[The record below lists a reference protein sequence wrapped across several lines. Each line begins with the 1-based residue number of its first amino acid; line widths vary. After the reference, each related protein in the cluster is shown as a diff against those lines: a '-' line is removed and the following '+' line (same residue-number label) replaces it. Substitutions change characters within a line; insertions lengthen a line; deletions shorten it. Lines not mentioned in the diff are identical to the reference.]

1 MGLEPRI
8 VSAWLEPLGL
18 DIATLLGETATRQ
31 AEIIRFCLPAADI
44 PPTAEERAGLA
55 VLGWAV
61 GDYILQNKPAR
72 SVLLA
77 LFDLFLSIDEP
88 EVAGYLF
95 NLAYPEPEPSRVT
108 YFSHLVELRLAQG
121 DIDSAG
127 EVAAQMQQLY
137 PGRFST
143 LVTQAEICLHRADF
157 EGAKAAYLHA
167 RQDSPDSNTLVLGL
181 ARCAFRQGAHEEA
194 REWLERLEELQPSWN
209 VLRQMAYLWR
219 ELGEEA
225 RAASSEAAYQ
235 AKRALKIAELRR
247 EHPVTQ
253 ESELEVLPDLAV
265 TPSEARLEETAYR
278 ALKEVFGHDQ
288 FRPGQEQ
295 VIASVLAG
303 QDTLAVLPTGAGKSL
318 CYQLPALLL
327 TRPVLVLSP
336 LISLMKDQ
344 YDKLPPLLKPHSLV
358 INSSLEPGE
367 AARHIRD
374 LSRPGNT
381 IRLIYA
387 APERLRQQSF
397 VAALR
402 RAHLGLLVV
411 DEAHCVAMWGN
422 DFRPDYL
429 FIKKALADLAGAAP
443 ALLAVTATATPEVAA
458 EIGRQLGRDLKLV
471 RGSVFRPNLRFG
483 VEKVKSG
490 GENRLQRVAEL
501 CAGLEGSGII
511 YARSREKCE
520 QIAEYLNRQGIVAR
534 YYHAGMD
541 STERRTT
548 QESWS
553 AGKTRVIA
561 ATVAFGMGIDK
572 ADVRFIIHYN
582 PPAALENYLQEAGRA
597 GRDGQPSD
605 CRLLYSSGD
614 KSNLTRWLREE
625 RELMSLDLLR
635 TLYRA
640 VTRNL
645 SGARRGIVLAEDLP
659 RGVSDG
665 AALLDETVVRV
676 GLSLLERAGLL
687 ERGYDLPSSAEV
699 ILRQPQLGLFELETR
714 PAGFE
719 EFIQAAQLS
728 PGRSITLDLVELADR
743 LGWDAPALE
752 IKLAEWDE
760 AGWLNYFPARRDYY
774 LELKEAGNDARAR
787 LEDILNQMQIAAD
800 QRLDRLEDY
809 LHDRTCRQLLLARH
823 FGEKLA
829 RPCGVCDNCDN
840 TSLKRS
846 KTAFT
851 TSVTASPVIE
861 RPAGNA
867 AKPANLP
874 SSLASNNSGPI
885 KADFL
890 IGAILKAAQEAEEKG
905 GLSRTALSQILLAK
919 ESASNLMSS
928 NSQWGVL
935 EARFGRKELTA
946 HIDKL
951 IEQGLLNLTDH
962 EITRY
967 GRVIKYNVVMLGE
980 AGRDWLDNHSSNL
993 SHTTPV
999 SAVKASPVVKPA
1011 KITEEEATRFALG
1024 CLELVTGEGE
1034 ARVGRSGLVRLLQG
1048 QPSALGTRAAN
1059 RYKGSLEGKLKVKE
1073 TEALIERLVTSGL
1086 IEEESV
1092 SGLYGRSYQALRVSE
1107 AGRFWLEE
1115 NSA

>member
-1 MGLEPRI
+1 MGLEPKIIR
-8 VSAWLEPLGL
+8 AWLEPLGL
-18 DIATLLGETATRQ
+18 DIATLLDETATRQ
-31 AEIIRFCLPAADI
+31 AEILHFFLPVEDT

-61 GDYILQNKPAR
+61 GDYTLQNKPTR

-77 LFDLFLSIDEP
+77 LFDLFLALDEP
-88 EVAGYLF
+88 DVADYLF
-95 NLAYPEPEPSRVT
+95 SLAYPEPEPSRVT
-108 YFSHLVELRLAQG
+108 YFSHLVELRLAQR
-121 DIDSAG
+121 DLDSAG
-127 EVAAQMQQLY
+127 QVTAEMQQLY

-157 EGAKAAYLHA
+157 AGAKAAYLQA
-167 RQDSPDSNTLVLGL
+167 LQDSPDSNRLVLGL
-181 ARCAFRQGAHEEA
+181 ARCAFRQGEPDEA
-194 REWLERLEELQPSWN
+194 GKWLERLEELQPSWN

-219 ELGEEA
+219 GLGEEE
-225 RAASSEAAYQ
+225 RAARNEAGYQ
-235 AKRALKIAELRR
+235 AKRALRLAEWRR
-247 EHPVTQ
+247 ERPITQ
-253 ESELEVLPDLAV
+253 ESELEVLPDLAEV
-265 TPSEARLEETAYR
+265 PTGDKLEESAYR

-327 TRPVLVLSP
+327 SRPVLVLSP

-367 AARHIRD
+367 AARHLRD
-374 LSRPGNT
+374 LSQPGNT

-458 EIGRQLGRDLKLV
+458 EIGQQLGRDLKLV

-520 QIAEYLNRQGIVAR
+520 QIAEYLNRQGIAAR
-534 YYHAGMD
+534 YYHAGMGNA
-541 STERRTT
+541 ERRAA

-553 AGKTRVIA
+553 AGQTRVIA

-605 CRLLYSSGD
+605 CQLLYSSGD
-614 KSNLTRWLREE
+614 KGNLTRWLREE
-625 RELMSLDLLR
+625 RELISLDLLR

-645 SGARRGIVLAEDLP
+645 SKAKRGIVLAEDLP
-659 RGVSDG
+659 RGVSDA

-714 PAGFE
+714 PAGLE
-719 EFIQAAQLS
+719 EFSRTAELS
-728 PGRSITLDLVELADR
+728 PGRSVTLDLVNLADR
-743 LGWDAPALE
+743 LGWDASALE

-760 AGWLNYFPARRDYY
+760 TGWLNYFPARRGYY

-787 LEDILNQMQIAAD
+787 LEDILNQMQLAAD
-800 QRLDRLEDY
+800 QRLERLEAY
-809 LHDRTCRQLLLARH
+809 LHDRTCRQVLLARH

-829 RPCGVCDNCDN
+829 RPCGICDNCAN
-840 TSLKRS
+840 SSSKRS
-846 KTAFT
+846 KPSSAA
-851 TSVTASPVIE
+851 SVTASPVLE
-861 RPAGNA
+861 WPAGKA
-867 AKPANLP
+867 TKKGL
-874 SSLASNNSGPI
+874 SSNGSGSIQP
-885 KADFL
+885 DFV
-890 IGAILKAAQEAEEKG
+890 IDAILKAAQSGSG
-905 GLSRTALSQILLAK
+905 GLSRTGLRRVLLGNETNVPFERENPQWAAL
-919 ESASNLMSS
+919 E
-928 NSQWGVL
+928 
-935 EARFGRKELTA
+935 GRLTQKELYVQFDTLLE
-946 HIDKL
+946 K
-951 IEQGLLNLTDH
+951 GLLETQ
-962 EITRY
+962 ESEVTFRGQTYQIITISQS
-967 GRVIKYNVVMLGE
+967 GL
-980 AGRDWLDNHSSNL
+980 DWLDNHSNGL
-993 SHTTPV
+993 PQTTSV
-999 SAVKASPVVKPA
+999 SIAKASPVVKPA
-1011 KITEEEATRFALG
+1011 KITEEEATLLALG
-1024 CLELVTGEGE
+1024 CLELVSGDGE

-1048 QPSALGTRAAN
+1048 QPSALGTRATN

-1073 TEALIERLVTSGL
+1073 TEALMERLVVSGL
-1086 IEEESV
+1086 IEEETV
-1092 SGLYGRSYQALRVSE
+1092 SGLYGRTYQALRVSE
-1107 AGRFWLEE
+1107 AGRFWLAE